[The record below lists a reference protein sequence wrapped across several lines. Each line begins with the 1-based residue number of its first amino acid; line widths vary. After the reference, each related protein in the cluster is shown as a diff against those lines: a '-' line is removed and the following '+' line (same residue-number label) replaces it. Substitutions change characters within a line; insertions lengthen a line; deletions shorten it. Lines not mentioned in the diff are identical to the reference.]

1 MDLQVN
7 FRQFI
12 KLFECYL
19 TNSQNLQISFFLL
32 FCMILEKSI
41 ALIMS
46 YGPDGIVGNL
56 LMDPLKVYDCVN
68 NELVVVSS
76 IRA

>member
-1 MDLQVN
+1 
-7 FRQFI
+7 
-12 KLFECYL
+12 
-19 TNSQNLQISFFLL
+19 
-32 FCMILEKSI
+32 MILEKSI

-76 IRA
+76 IRP